1 MAVTWTEEQQK
12 VISLRNRNILVSA
25 AAGSGKTA
33 VLVQRI
39 LSKILDKEHP
49 VDIDRLL
56 IMTFTRAAAG
66 EMKER
71 ISAALEQ
78 ALFEEPDNEH
88 LQRQMTLIHT
98 AQITTI
104 DSFCSYIIKNYFH
117 MIGLDS
123 GYRTADEGELKLL
136 REEVLEELL
145 EEAYEQRD
153 EAFLE
158 LVECYSPG
166 KTDEGLKELIQ
177 KVYESSVSHPFPE
190 KWLQQCLEVYRVDN
204 KEELRK
210 ARWITLLWEE
220 TGEQL
225 KEAERIANQA
235 RAVCESPEG
244 PWQYEAALD
253 SDLLLIGQIK
263 QAAEQKDYDK
273 TAELLKKPSFA
284 RLSAK
289 KIPEQDEDKKI
300 QAKTFR
306 EEEKDIIKELS
317 ARYFCWSEDEL
328 LELLYCCRSPVE
340 SLVKLTCGFQEKFSQ
355 KKREKNILDFT
366 DMEHFALN
374 ILMDEEGNPSQAAR
388 ELSEKYEEV
397 MVDEYQD
404 SNLVQEMITT
414 MVSGWAQDRK
424 NIFMVGDVKQSIYRF
439 RLSRP
444 ELFMEKFNTY
454 SLTDGGNRRIDLH
467 KNFRSRAEVLDAV
480 NFIFRQIM
488 TEELGRITYDE
499 NAALYVGASYP
510 ESEKNET
517 EILLLDTKSEEEDTG
532 ISVRSGSQTAKEL
545 EVRLIAQRIGELM
558 ESQQIVDKET
568 GMLRPV
574 RYQDIVILTRSPAG
588 WTDTVTRI
596 LQEEGLPVLAESA
609 DGYFETLE
617 IGWMMDYLRVLD
629 NFRQDIPL
637 VAVLKSPFGRM
648 TNEELAQI
656 RELNAEVP
664 FYQNVLE
671 TADPEKKTDLPAGI
685 LKKVRD
691 VFGWLFY
698 FRERIPYTA
707 IHDLLWE
714 IMKKTGYRDYIAAM
728 PGGKG
733 RRANLDMLITRAKAF
748 EATSYKGLYHFV
760 RYIDQLK
767 KYNVDFGEAGLYDEQ
782 TDAVRLM
789 SIHKSKGLEFPVVI
803 VTGMGKRFNIQDT
816 TASVVIHP
824 DLGLGIDAI
833 DLERRTKSPTLLKKV
848 IQNEIGLE
856 NLGEELR
863 VLYVAL
869 TRAKEKLILTGTV
882 PHAAD
887 KLEACQLEQENSQK
901 ETLDFTKLARA
912 TSYYDWILPAAVR
925 KTEEVPIELN
935 VIGVDTLVEGEVDK
949 EAADYLEKEV
959 FLEKIEAEE
968 HPMAVTDERFRAK
981 IEEAFSYRYPYQGE
995 DQMKM
1000 KYTVSELKKYAA
1012 ASEEEDGE
1020 ILIPE
1025 EEIVPILPNFMKE
1038 EEEVKGATKGTAYHK
1053 VMELLDFTK
1062 IYTMDLL
1069 RENIENLKNEGYLD
1083 AGTAGCIQKKEI
1095 MEFLNT
1101 NVGKRMQNAARAK
1114 TLYREQPFVLG
1125 VDAKEFYPDQKK
1137 GEMVL
1142 IQGIIDAYFEEDGEI
1157 IVLDY
1162 KTDRVQTEAELKDRY
1177 REQLRLYT
1185 KALEQIIRKKVK
1197 EQIIYSFTLR
1207 KEIHLEDYKN
1217 D

>member
-1 MAVTWTEEQQK
+1 MSVKWTEEQQK
-12 VISLRNRNILVSA
+12 VIDLRDRNILVSA

-33 VLVQRI
+33 VLVERI
-39 LSKILDKEHP
+39 ISRITDENDP
-49 VDIDRLL
+49 ADVDRLL
-56 IMTFTRAAAG
+56 VVTYTEAAAA

-71 ISAALEQ
+71 IGAAIEKKLEEQPGNVNLEQ
-78 ALFEEPDNEH
+78 
-88 LQRQMTLIHT
+88 QSTLIHN
-98 AQITTI
+98 ASIMTI
-104 DSFCSYIIKNYFH
+104 HSFCLSVIRDHFH
-117 MIGLDS
+117 VIGIDPAF
-123 GYRTADEGELKLL
+123 RIAEEGELRLL
-136 REEVLEELL
+136 MQDVLEELI
-145 EEAYEQRD
+145 ENFYAEGSK
-153 EAFLE
+153 AFLNFVDQYGTGRNDQKIE
-158 LVECYSPG
+158 
-166 KTDEGLKELIQ
+166 ELILQ
-177 KVYESSVSHPFPE
+177 LYEYSRSYPQPE
-190 KWLQQCLEVYRVDN
+190 KWLNACVDN
-204 KEELRK
+204 YQVENEHFSDAGFVQILIESIRQNLQGARILLNEALHICEESDGPYLYAEALEADLMMIETMEK
-210 ARWITLLWEE
+210 AE
-220 TGEQL
+220 TF
-225 KEAERIANQA
+225 EAFYGKINQIA
-235 RAVCESPEG
+235 
-244 PWQYEAALD
+244 W
-253 SDLLLIGQIK
+253 K
-263 QAAEQKDYDK
+263 
-273 TAELLKKPSFA
+273 

-289 KIPEQDEDKKI
+289 KDETIDPEKKEAVKMLREKAKKMVKDLQETCFYETPEELAEDLRNTGSTMEELVFLVTTFARLFAEKKRSRNVIDFQDMEQFALQI
-300 QAKTFR
+300 LT
-306 EEEKDIIKELS
+306 EEKDG
-317 ARYFCWSEDEL
+317 
-328 LELLYCCRSPVE
+328 
-340 SLVKLTCGFQEKFSQ
+340 SLV
-355 KKREKNILDFT
+355 
-366 DMEHFALN
+366 
-374 ILMDEEGNPSQAAR
+374 PSAVAR
-388 ELSEKYEEV
+388 EYQEQFEEV
-397 MVDEYQD
+397 MIDEYQD
-404 SNLVQEMITT
+404 SNLIQEAILTS
-414 MVSGWAQDRK
+414 VSTVSRGSY
-424 NIFMVGDVKQSIYRF
+424 NVFMVGDVKQSIYRF

-532 ISVRSGSQTAKEL
+532 LSVRSGSQTAKEL

-656 RELNAEVP
+656 RELNTEVP

-925 KTEEVPIELN
+925 KTEEVPIELK

-968 HPMAVTDERFRAK
+968 HPMAATDERFRAK

-995 DQMKM
+995 DQLKM
-1000 KYTVSELKKYAA
+1000 KYTVSELKNSAA

-1053 VMELLDFTK
+1053 VMELLDFSK

-1185 KALEQIIRKKVK
+1185 KALEQITRKKVK

>member
-1 MAVTWTEEQQK
+1 MGVKWTEEQQQ
-12 VISLRNRNILVSA
+12 VIDLRDHNILVSA

-33 VLVQRI
+33 VLVERI
-39 LSKILDKEHP
+39 IARLTRDANP
-49 VDIDRLL
+49 VDVDHML
-56 IMTFTRAAAG
+56 IVTYTEAAAA

-71 ISAALEQ
+71 IGAAIEKELE
-78 ALFEEPDNEH
+78 EDPSSEH
-88 LQRQMTLIHT
+88 LKRQSALIHT
-98 AQITTI
+98 AKITTI
-104 DSFCSYIIKNYFH
+104 HSFCLSVIREYFH
-117 MIGLDS
+117 TIDLDP
-123 GYRTADEGELKLL
+123 GFRIAEEGELKLL
-136 REEVLEELL
+136 KQDVMKELL
-145 EEAYEQRD
+145 EAKYEEGNEDFLRFVETFATGREDLQVEEIISRLYEFAGSYPDPEEWLDDCARMYEESGEKAIYIEKVMEYIRRTVADMQMLMEKADQICMEPDGPYMYGDMLEADQKVLRKLFAAKSYEEMYEALKEKPAWKTLSRKKDDAVDPTKREQVRAYRD
-153 EAFLE
+153 TWKKLIDDIRNNYFFQPPSEMEADRKICIPVMHE
-158 LVECYSPG
+158 LV
-166 KTDEGLKELIQ
+166 
-177 KVYESSVSHPFPE
+177 
-190 KWLQQCLEVYRVDN
+190 
-204 KEELRK
+204 
-210 ARWITLLWEE
+210 
-220 TGEQL
+220 
-225 KEAERIANQA
+225 
-235 RAVCESPEG
+235 
-244 PWQYEAALD
+244 
-253 SDLLLIGQIK
+253 
-263 QAAEQKDYDK
+263 
-273 TAELLKKPSFA
+273 
-284 RLSAK
+284 
-289 KIPEQDEDKKI
+289 
-300 QAKTFR
+300 
-306 EEEKDIIKELS
+306 
-317 ARYFCWSEDEL
+317 
-328 LELLYCCRSPVE
+328 
-340 SLVKLTCGFQEKFSQ
+340 SLVKEYQRVLAA
-355 KKREKNILDFT
+355 KKAEKNLIDFR
-366 DMEHFALN
+366 DMEQFALQ
-374 ILMDEEGNPSQAAR
+374 ILTRKENGKRVPSEVAKEYQNTF
-388 ELSEKYEEV
+388 EEV
-397 MVDEYQD
+397 MIDEYQD
-404 SNLVQEMITT
+404 SNLIQEAILTS
-414 MVSGWAQDRK
+414 VSR
-424 NIFMVGDVKQSIYRF
+424 I
-439 RLSRP
+439 SRG
-444 ELFMEKFNTY
+444 ENNLFM
-454 SLTDGGNRRIDLH
+454 
-467 KNFRSRAEVLDAV
+467 
-480 NFIFRQIM
+480 
-488 TEELGRITYDE
+488 
-499 NAALYVGASYP
+499 VGASYP

-532 ISVRSGSQTAKEL
+532 LSVRSGSQTAKEL

-558 ESQQIVDKET
+558 ENQQIVDKET
-568 GMLRPV
+568 GMLRPI

-596 LQEEGLPVLAESA
+596 LQDEGIPVLAESA

-714 IMKKTGYRDYIAAM
+714 IMEKTGYRDYIAAM

-925 KTEEVPIELN
+925 KTEEVPIELK

-968 HPMAVTDERFRAK
+968 HPMSVTDERFRAK

-995 DQMKM
+995 DQLKM

-1053 VMELLDFTK
+1053 VMELLDFSK

>member
-1 MAVTWTEEQQK
+1 
-12 VISLRNRNILVSA
+12 
-25 AAGSGKTA
+25 
-33 VLVQRI
+33 
-39 LSKILDKEHP
+39 
-49 VDIDRLL
+49 
-56 IMTFTRAAAG
+56 
-66 EMKER
+66 
-71 ISAALEQ
+71 
-78 ALFEEPDNEH
+78 
-88 LQRQMTLIHT
+88 
-98 AQITTI
+98 
-104 DSFCSYIIKNYFH
+104 
-117 MIGLDS
+117 
-123 GYRTADEGELKLL
+123 
-136 REEVLEELL
+136 
-145 EEAYEQRD
+145 
-153 EAFLE
+153 
-158 LVECYSPG
+158 
-166 KTDEGLKELIQ
+166 
-177 KVYESSVSHPFPE
+177 
-190 KWLQQCLEVYRVDN
+190 
-204 KEELRK
+204 
-210 ARWITLLWEE
+210 
-220 TGEQL
+220 
-225 KEAERIANQA
+225 
-235 RAVCESPEG
+235 
-244 PWQYEAALD
+244 
-253 SDLLLIGQIK
+253 
-263 QAAEQKDYDK
+263 
-273 TAELLKKPSFA
+273 
-284 RLSAK
+284 
-289 KIPEQDEDKKI
+289 
-300 QAKTFR
+300 
-306 EEEKDIIKELS
+306 
-317 ARYFCWSEDEL
+317 
-328 LELLYCCRSPVE
+328 
-340 SLVKLTCGFQEKFSQ
+340 
-355 KKREKNILDFT
+355 
-366 DMEHFALN
+366 
-374 ILMDEEGNPSQAAR
+374 
-388 ELSEKYEEV
+388 
-397 MVDEYQD
+397 
-404 SNLVQEMITT
+404 
-414 MVSGWAQDRK
+414 
-424 NIFMVGDVKQSIYRF
+424 
-439 RLSRP
+439 
-444 ELFMEKFNTY
+444 MEKFNTY
-454 SLTDGGNRRIDLH
+454 SLTYGGNRRIDLH

-532 ISVRSGSQTAKEL
+532 LSVRSGSQTAKEL

-558 ESQQIVDKET
+558 ENQQIVDKET
-568 GMLRPV
+568 GMLRPI

-596 LQEEGLPVLAESA
+596 LQDEGIPVLAESA

-824 DLGLGIDAI
+824 DLGFGIDAI

-925 KTEEVPIELN
+925 KTEEVPIELK

-968 HPMAVTDERFRAK
+968 HPMSVTDERFRAK

-995 DQMKM
+995 DQLKM

-1053 VMELLDFTK
+1053 VMELLDFSK

>member
-1 MAVTWTEEQQK
+1 MGVKWTEEQQQ
-12 VISLRNRNILVSA
+12 VIDLRDHNILVSA

-33 VLVQRI
+33 VLVERI
-39 LSKILDKEHP
+39 IARLTRDANP
-49 VDIDRLL
+49 VDVDHML
-56 IMTFTRAAAG
+56 IVTYTEAAAA

-71 ISAALEQ
+71 IGAAIEKELE
-78 ALFEEPDNEH
+78 EDPSSEH
-88 LQRQMTLIHT
+88 LKRQSALIHT
-98 AQITTI
+98 AKITTI
-104 DSFCSYIIKNYFH
+104 HSFCLSVIREYFH
-117 MIGLDS
+117 TIDLDP
-123 GYRTADEGELKLL
+123 GFRIAEEGELKLL
-136 REEVLEELL
+136 KQDVMKELL
-145 EEAYEQRD
+145 EAKYEEGNEDFLRFVETFATGREDLQVEEIISRLYEFAGSYPDPEEWLDDCARMYEESGEKAIYIEKVMEYIRRTVADMQMLMEKADQICMEPDGPYMYGEMLEADQKVLRKLFAAKSYEEMYEALKEKPAWKTLSRKKDDAVDPTKREQVRAYRD
-153 EAFLE
+153 TWKKLIDDIRNNYFFQPPSEMEADRKICIPVMHE
-158 LVECYSPG
+158 LV
-166 KTDEGLKELIQ
+166 
-177 KVYESSVSHPFPE
+177 
-190 KWLQQCLEVYRVDN
+190 
-204 KEELRK
+204 
-210 ARWITLLWEE
+210 
-220 TGEQL
+220 
-225 KEAERIANQA
+225 
-235 RAVCESPEG
+235 
-244 PWQYEAALD
+244 
-253 SDLLLIGQIK
+253 
-263 QAAEQKDYDK
+263 
-273 TAELLKKPSFA
+273 
-284 RLSAK
+284 
-289 KIPEQDEDKKI
+289 
-300 QAKTFR
+300 
-306 EEEKDIIKELS
+306 
-317 ARYFCWSEDEL
+317 
-328 LELLYCCRSPVE
+328 
-340 SLVKLTCGFQEKFSQ
+340 SLVKEYQRVLAA
-355 KKREKNILDFT
+355 KKAEKNLIDFR
-366 DMEHFALN
+366 DMEQFALQ
-374 ILMDEEGNPSQAAR
+374 ILTRKENGKRVPSEVAKEYQNTF
-388 ELSEKYEEV
+388 EEV
-397 MVDEYQD
+397 MIDEYQD
-404 SNLVQEMITT
+404 SNLIQEAILTS
-414 MVSGWAQDRK
+414 VSRISRGE
-424 NIFMVGDVKQSIYRF
+424 NNLFMVGDVKQSIYRF

-532 ISVRSGSQTAKEL
+532 LSVRSGSQTAKEL

-789 SIHKSKGLEFPVVI
+789 SIHKSKGLEFPIVI

-925 KTEEVPIELN
+925 KTEEVPIELK

-959 FLEKIEAEE
+959 FLEKIESEE

-1000 KYTVSELKKYAA
+1000 KYTVSELKKYAI

-1053 VMELLDFTK
+1053 VMELLDFSK

-1185 KALEQIIRKKVK
+1185 KALEQITRKKVK
-1197 EQIIYSFTLR
+1197 EQIIYSFTLC
-1207 KEIHLEDYKN
+1207 KEIHLEGYKN